1 VSACRRVTALSL
13 LAVMVGGLAPGCQYL
28 EMVHRRRGMRAAFA
42 REPRLALQ
50 RALTPED
57 SFRVVGRVTG
67 AEGRDDQLL
76 LVAVGHRFAQD
87 EVVGWKL
94 VARDVELYSILLPDG
109 DYDLLVLSD
118 VDRDGVFESSELVGS
133 TDPAAPVRVHADAS
147 RDGFM
152 IDGPPIALDPA
163 HPRTTSVPIRIEVAR
178 SHNVLPS
185 LADDFFA
192 LRWGQRGLF
201 HPMELLVHTQGYFFG
216 LEEPDPHKT
225 QVIFVH
231 GAGGAPVEFTSL
243 VEGLDRT
250 RYQPWF
256 FFYPSGLPL
265 EQSAAVLS
273 SVLEVAVQDL
283 GLHRVAIVAHS
294 MGGLVAYSAVSMLC
308 RDGLPDWLALFV
320 SIATPYGG
328 HDAARLGVERASEVV
343 PSWRDL
349 VPGSPFLRQ
358 LDATPLPEAL
368 PFYLVFAYDN
378 RARIR
383 AAPSGDGTIL
393 LRSQLALPVHLRARS
408 SYGVDATHT
417 SVLTDATTREILMRL
432 LTEYAKPRG

>member
-1 VSACRRVTALSL
+1 VSACLRVTALSL

-152 IDGPPIALDPA
+152 ID
-163 HPRTTSVPIRIEVAR
+163 
-178 SHNVLPS
+178 
-185 LADDFFA
+185 
-192 LRWGQRGLF
+192 
-201 HPMELLVHTQGYFFG
+201 
-216 LEEPDPHKT
+216 
-225 QVIFVH
+225 
-231 GAGGAPVEFTSL
+231 
-243 VEGLDRT
+243 
-250 RYQPWF
+250 
-256 FFYPSGLPL
+256 
-265 EQSAAVLS
+265 
-273 SVLEVAVQDL
+273 
-283 GLHRVAIVAHS
+283 
-294 MGGLVAYSAVSMLC
+294 
-308 RDGLPDWLALFV
+308 
-320 SIATPYGG
+320 
-328 HDAARLGVERASEVV
+328 
-343 PSWRDL
+343 
-349 VPGSPFLRQ
+349 
-358 LDATPLPEAL
+358 
-368 PFYLVFAYDN
+368 
-378 RARIR
+378 
-383 AAPSGDGTIL
+383 
-393 LRSQLALPVHLRARS
+393 
-408 SYGVDATHT
+408 
-417 SVLTDATTREILMRL
+417 
-432 LTEYAKPRG
+432 